1 VVRISSCLIGSRAH
15 TRARASTTS
24 SRARALASTLV
35 LSLCSAACVTSSG
48 RLEGNRFQHAD
59 YPYALFYAPYGRRET
74 PLGPHYRLENFRSPD
89 GQHVHPR
96 SGTGYSI
103 TRTYP
108 DTSPPLAQREP
119 FYDLL
124 LSRDQPEA
132 AFWLRSV
139 PLRPEQA
146 GLGLDQ
152 LADRYLGNVANAGR
166 VAVTFGVE
174 GDARSAHPAQ
184 LRVLNKRS
192 CELSKR
198 AALRLDFE
206 VDVSGSGPE
215 QAAQSAASARAA
227 AGPRW
232 KQGSVVLV
240 QSGYLARGK
249 YPVLVLAGRSSAP
262 ADAAALEPDFD
273 QMLSRLVLG
282 DKGQGLSMK
291 GGHSCGLE
299 GLPPGSAAG
308 PAQGA
313 SEGSGGERAPTP
325 ELEVPIIQ
333 DQAPGA
339 PGTP

>member
-1 VVRISSCLIGSRAH
+1 VVRISSCLVGARA
-15 TRARASTTS
+15 RARAS
-24 SRARALASTLV
+24 ALV
-35 LSLCSAACVTSSG
+35 LVLCSSACVTSSG
-48 RLEGNRFQHAD
+48 RLESNRFQHAD

-74 PLGPHYRLENFRSPD
+74 PLGPHYQLENFRSPD
-89 GQHVHPR
+89 GRHIHPR

-108 DTSPPLAQREP
+108 GTSPPLAQREP

-124 LSRDQPEA
+124 FSRAQPEA

-146 GLGLDQ
+146 GLALDQ
-152 LADRYLGNVANAGR
+152 LADRYLGNAANAGR

-184 LRVLNKRS
+184 LRVLQKRP

-206 VDVSGSGPE
+206 VDVSGSAPE
-215 QAAQSAASARAA
+215 QAAQGAANARAA
-227 AGPRW
+227 AGPVW

-240 QSGYLARGK
+240 QSGYLARSK
-249 YPVLVLAGRSSAP
+249 YPVLLLAGRSSAP

-273 QMLSRLVLG
+273 QMLTLLVLG
-282 DKGQGLSMK
+282 DEGQGLSMK
-291 GGHSCGLE
+291 GGHSCGFA
-299 GLPPGSAAG
+299 GAG
-308 PAQGA
+308 PDAAPGA
-313 SEGSGGERAPTP
+313 ADAASTGSGGEVAPPP

-333 DQAPGA
+333 EEAGSAPDA
-339 PGTP
+339 Q